1 MDDRLFEIGKTY
13 NMEQLV
19 TRINEIIGEKFTI
32 LDERDDIEKWNGI
45 PKLLMLE
52 ETTQNKVLE
61 FVEFI
66 DSLLV
71 PIEEKTIYIVSLS
84 GLIEFGKI
92 SLDQYDLGSLFT
104 MADYYQNS
112 SIQEIKNTLILV
124 GNPELL
130 KAIRCKTLELDTRKE
145 ILRRVVNRFFET
157 KRTKI
162 DHKTITKY
170 LLDTIQQIQ
179 TLDYYELVK

>member
-1 MDDRLFEIGKTY
+1 MEERLFEAGKKF
-13 NMEQLV
+13 NIEQLV
-19 TRINEIIGEKFTI
+19 SRINEIIDEKFTI
-32 LDERDDIEKWNGI
+32 LDEKDDIEKWNGI
-45 PKLLMLE
+45 PKLLLLDE
-52 ETTQNKVLE
+52 KTQNRVLE
-61 FVEFI
+61 FVDFM

-112 SIQEIKNTLILV
+112 SISEIKNTLILV
-124 GNPELL
+124 GNPALL
-130 KAIRCKTLELDTRKE
+130 NAIRCKTLELDTRKE
-145 ILRRVVNRFFET
+145 ILKKVVNRFFET

-162 DHKTITKY
+162 DNKTITKY
-170 LLDTIQQIQ
+170 LNDAIQQIQ